1 MYSMRILEE
10 GGEQLG
16 IGGYVWVA
24 LLIFF
29 LMVFLGWLVASKG
42 WLKKEEEASH
52 QPHDTN
58 HHQEAAVKSS
68 AHHSAK
74 DDLTILEG
82 IGPKVAKVL
91 TENGISTFAELAT
104 ADKAKLRSLL
114 DAAGYKYMEPAGWID
129 QAALAAKGD
138 SEGLAKLQATLKGG
152 RKVA

>member
-29 LMVFLGWLVASKG
+29 IMVFLGWLVASKG
-42 WLKKEEEASH
+42 WLKKEEEVSH
-52 QPHDTN
+52 QSHDS
-58 HHQEAAVKSS
+58 HHHDDAAVKSHAS
-68 AHHSAK
+68 HSVK
-74 DDLTILEG
+74 DDLTVLEG

-91 TENGISTFAELAT
+91 QENGISTFAELAS
-104 ADKAKLRSLL
+104 ADKAKLRLIL

-129 QAALAAKGD
+129 QAVLAAKGD
-138 SEGLAKLQATLKGG
+138 TDGLAKLQSTLKGG